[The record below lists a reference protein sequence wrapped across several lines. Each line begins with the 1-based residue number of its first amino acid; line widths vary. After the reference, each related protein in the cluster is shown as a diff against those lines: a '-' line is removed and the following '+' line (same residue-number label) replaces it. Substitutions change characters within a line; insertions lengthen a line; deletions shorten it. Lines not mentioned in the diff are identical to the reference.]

1 MRGRRSPWRFALLMT
16 EEKAG
21 GLNRSSS
28 LIFRKF
34 GSRIHRLKWGQEDFM
49 GRTVFRS
56 ASHRFEVGLVVPS
69 HPRGGGLGRRST
81 GLPESVAAIYGALNL
96 REISGRWAQA
106 QGAGNGG

>member
-1 MRGRRSPWRFALLMT
+1 MPVVARTFQSVVGNSRS
-16 EEKAG
+16 
-21 GLNRSSS
+21 
-28 LIFRKF
+28 
-34 GSRIHRLKWGQEDFM
+34 HRLKWGQEDFL
-49 GRTVFRS
+49 GRTIFRRTS
-56 ASHRFEVGLVVPS
+56 PSFAVGLLVPS